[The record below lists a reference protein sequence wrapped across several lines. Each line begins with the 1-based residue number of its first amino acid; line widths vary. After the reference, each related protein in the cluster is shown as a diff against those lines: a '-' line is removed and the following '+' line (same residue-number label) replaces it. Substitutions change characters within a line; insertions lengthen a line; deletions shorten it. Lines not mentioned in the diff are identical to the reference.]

1 MGALTDTTIIVLLAF
16 AVFLLISIGTVF
28 ILWIAMPFS
37 VFGTKKLLKR
47 LIEEQ
52 ERTNKLLVSVIDA
65 CGRRED
71 FYKEIREFP
80 EKIENTH

>member
-1 MGALTDTTIIVLLAF
+1 MDALTDTTIIGLLAF
-16 AVFLLISIGTVF
+16 VIFLLISIGTIF

-37 VFGTKKLLKR
+37 VFGTKKLLKK
-47 LIEEQ
+47 LVEEQ

-71 FYKEIREFP
+71 FYKETREFP